1 MFIYNENNIIIFY
14 SKASAP
20 FEDTNIFITY

>member
-14 SKASAP
+14 SKASVP
-20 FEDTNIFITY
+20 FEDINIFITY